1 MQKVLSASGLSPE
14 DLGKAIL
21 LQQGMLE
28 AGATPEGIAACLQ
41 KTLLESDITL
51 DQLAAL
57 MQLGLL
63 QSNSLC
69 PEDVKNTLMFDKVL
83 GAAQAAKIIA
93 RKIKPEQMKLIEAAI
108 NSSSDGKLNY
118 NYIYLCSCH
127 LLDGKKNANG
137 ENKNY

>member
-118 NYIYLCSCH
+118 NYIYLCPCH
-127 LLDGKKNANG
+127 LLDGKKC
-137 ENKNY
+137 

>member
-1 MQKVLSASGLSPE
+1 MQKILGASGLSPE

-41 KTLLESDITL
+41 KTLMESDITL
-51 DQLAAL
+51 DDIAAL

-69 PEDVKNTLMFDKVL
+69 PDDVKNTLMFDKVL
-83 GAAQAAKIIA
+83 NAAQAAKIIA
-93 RKIKPEQMKLIEAAI
+93 RKIKPEQMKLLEAAVFCGI
-108 NSSSDGKLNY
+108 GTLSRRPAF
-118 NYIYLCSCH
+118 H
-127 LLDGKKNANG
+127 
-137 ENKNY
+137 